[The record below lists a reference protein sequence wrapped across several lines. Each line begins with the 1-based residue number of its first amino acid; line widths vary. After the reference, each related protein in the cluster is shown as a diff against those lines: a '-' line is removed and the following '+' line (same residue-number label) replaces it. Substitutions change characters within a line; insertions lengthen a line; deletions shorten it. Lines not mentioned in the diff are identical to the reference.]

1 MAQVIWT
8 SPALSDLEAIA
19 DYIALDDPKAA
30 GRLVKKVFRRI
41 DQLAHFPETGSFIP
55 ELRPMKTH
63 RQVIVRPCRIFYRY
77 DPSSHVALIVGA
89 MRSERLFRAELLIR
103 D

>member
-8 SPALSDLEAIA
+8 ESALSDLDAIA

-30 GRLVKKVFRRI
+30 GRLAKKVFARIGQLRR
-41 DQLAHFPETGSFIP
+41 FPETGSFIP
-55 ELRPMKTH
+55 ELRPMKMH
-63 RQVIVRPCRIFYRY
+63 RQVIVRPCRVFYRY
-77 DPSSHVALIVGA
+77 DPSSQIVLIVGV
-89 MRSERLFRAELLIR
+89 MRSERLFRVELLDR

>member
-8 SPALSDLEAIA
+8 NPALADLEAVT
-19 DYIALDDPKAA
+19 DYIALDDPKAG
-30 GRLVKKVFRRI
+30 GRLVKKVFTRI

-77 DPSSHVALIVGA
+77 DPLTQVALIVGV
-89 MRSERLFRAELLIR
+89 MRSERLFRAELLGR